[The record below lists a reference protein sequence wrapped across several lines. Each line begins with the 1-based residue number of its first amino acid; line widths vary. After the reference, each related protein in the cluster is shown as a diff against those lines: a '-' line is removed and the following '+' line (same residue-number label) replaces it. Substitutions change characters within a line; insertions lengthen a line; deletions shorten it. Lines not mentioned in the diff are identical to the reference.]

1 MSSIHHHASLGL
13 AAEPQDRI
21 TARSGYLPLMG
32 YPDSAAAGLLSSPLH
47 DGHPYAPGMTST
59 TQSDANEPELPPAL
73 PFDDFA
79 QEVYLEEI
87 QRRCGRGL
95 RAARRLGKA
104 LAILTQPNTDGGPA
118 LSPQEHQRVHEN
130 AFDFAEAVV
139 SEAAMVAQLLWPDTR
154 KGPGETRAACKRREA
169 YANQRGATLR
179 QLLGVEDDSPI
190 RAKALRNSIQ
200 HFDERLDAVTMD
212 PPRIILRG
220 NIGPIDMIS
229 GIQGLEDMHLHHF
242 NPADGRYTVLGD
254 SVSIPDVSEEL
265 QTILLRAATALQQSN
280 ERPWPPP
287 GQP

>member
-1 MSSIHHHASLGL
+1 M
-13 AAEPQDRI
+13 R
-21 TARSGYLPLMG
+21 T
-32 YPDSAAAGLLSSPLH
+32 
-47 DGHPYAPGMTST
+47 
-59 TQSDANEPELPPAL
+59 N
-73 PFDDFA
+73 
-79 QEVYLEEI
+79 
-87 QRRCGRGL
+87 
-95 RAARRLGKA
+95 
-104 LAILTQPNTDGGPA
+104 
-118 LSPQEHQRVHEN
+118 
-130 AFDFAEAVV
+130 
-139 SEAAMVAQLLWPDTR
+139 
-154 KGPGETRAACKRREA
+154 
-169 YANQRGATLR
+169 GATLR

-280 ERPWPPP
+280 ERPWSPP